1 MYLDGNHS
9 DMKSSSETATSYSAT
24 GFVIGVPLLVFV
36 VFAFSFLLVSGA
48 SEQRTRAASLESN
61 HTVTT
66 GIDDSLMLVTQP
78 TRPQLTTAPAAD
90 DTAAA
95 PGAIGPSST
104 EADGALQS
112 ATKNNDNNAN
122 AKLQATRKTTK
133 LEDLH

>member
-1 MYLDGNHS
+1 MTLTS
-9 DMKSSSETATSYSAT
+9 DTTTSYSAT
-24 GFVIGVPLLVFV
+24 AFVIGVPLLVFV
-36 VFAFSFLLVSGA
+36 VFAFSFLLLSGA
-48 SEQRTRAASLESN
+48 SEQRTRAARLESN
-61 HTVTT
+61 HALTT
-66 GIDDSLMLVTQP
+66 GIDDSFMLVTQP

-90 DTAAA
+90 NTAAV

>member
-1 MYLDGNHS
+1 MTSTS
-9 DMKSSSETATSYSAT
+9 DKTASFTATGY
-24 GFVIGVPLLVFV
+24 VIGVPLLVFV

-48 SEQRTRAASLESN
+48 SEQRTRAARHESN
-61 HTVTT
+61 HAVTA
-66 GIDDSLMLVTQP
+66 GADDSFMLVTQP

-90 DTAAA
+90 DTAVA